1 MAGIAAAQVVPAH
14 PDKFTNRRLGG
25 TSIGGFEVQPKNAGK
40 PKMVRYTTH
49 TFLSVD
55 RFWTS
60 TEGKLI
66 EGKLM
71 AFEDSVTEVPEG
83 AEPPANPA
91 PPDSPTAVR
100 DGNIRLLVKNKPV
113 VVPLSRFST
122 GDLEFVEQVR
132 KAYAKKAAANP

>member
-1 MAGIAAAQVVPAH
+1 VVPAH
-14 PDKFTNRRLGG
+14 PDKFTNRRTGG
-25 TSIGGFEVQPKNAGK
+25 TSIGGFEVQPKNGGK

-49 TFLSVD
+49 IVLSAD

-71 AFEDSVTEVPEG
+71 AFEDTVTEAPEG
-83 AEPPANPA
+83 AEPPPNPA
-91 PPDSPTAVR
+91 PPDTPTVVR
-100 DGNIRLLVKNKPV
+100 EGNIRLLIKNKPV

-122 GDLEFVEQVR
+122 GDLEFVEQMR
-132 KAYAKKAAANP
+132 KAHTKKAVAKP